1 MAAGST
7 YTPIATFSVSAQS
20 TVSFTSIPNTYTD
33 IILVALGKSSTA
45 GSSVNQYRIRFNND
59 TNSNYSN
66 TQLRGD
72 GSTASSN
79 RDTSQTEFY
88 VGLCPQTSAQQETSI
103 FQVMNYANPT
113 TYKTLLARGNATSGG
128 FVCTNVG
135 LWRKSPE
142 AINRLDIYGPSGET
156 LTGTY
161 TLYGIAAA

>member
-7 YTPIATFSVSAQS
+7 YTPIATFSVSAQA
-20 TVSFTSIPNTYTD
+20 TVSFTSIPATYTD
-33 IILVALGKSSTA
+33 LILVTLGKSSTA

-59 TNSNYSN
+59 TASNYSN
-66 TQLRGD
+66 TQVRGD

-79 RDTSQTEFY
+79 RDSSQTELY
-88 VGLCPQTSAQQETSI
+88 VGLVGQTSASAETSI
-103 FQVMNYANPT
+103 FHIMNYANT
-113 TYKTLLARGNATSGG
+113 TTFKTLLARGNSSSGG
-128 FVCTNVG
+128 FVCANVG
-135 LWRKSPE
+135 LWRKTPE